1 MVWLAVAAVLLLGEL
16 RWLLAIHTV
25 ITRVS
30 GLQTRLLALRVQHQ
44 EHAALQES
52 KAQMALVQ
60 GVAEQL
66 IDSTTQTTRET
77 HQRIADVPFSV
88 FESIPATRDAAKAAR
103 GVHDIT
109 STGVYAAVSLL
120 NKGVG
125 KGLRGIMQADAA
137 KREKQGRLKN
147 SSPEKPGADV
157 TDKSGDDSS

>member
-1 MVWLAVAAVLLLGEL
+1 MVWLAVVTALLLGEL
-16 RWLLAIHTV
+16 RWLLAIQTV
-25 ITRVS
+25 LARVS
-30 GLQTRLLALRVQHQ
+30 SLQNRTLALRVQHQ
-44 EHAALQES
+44 EYAAVQET

-125 KGLRGIMQADAA
+125 KGLRGIMQTDVVQS
-137 KREKQGRLKN
+137 EKQGGSERPGLEN
-147 SSPEKPGADV
+147 PAVADSDKPGD
-157 TDKSGDDSS
+157 DKS